1 MSSIHFGGKRL
12 DWTGPSNTTPS
23 PSPGP
28 SRQVA
33 RHTQGRPEQYR
44 GQGHAPSHHYRR
56 HNHLDIH
63 PDERPTPFD
72 GFYEADNYVDGYD
85 DLVDY
90 D

>member
-1 MSSIHFGGKRL
+1 KP
-12 DWTGPSNTTPS
+12 TPPS

-33 RHTQGRPEQYR
+33 RRTQGRPERRYQGR
-44 GQGHAPSHHYRR
+44 GRTPSHHYRR
-56 HNHLDIH
+56 HNHLDIRS
-63 PDERPTPFD
+63 DERPHPDD
-72 GFYEADNYVDGYD
+72 GFFEADNYVEGYD